1 VVDPNTSTEVLFEL
15 GKKYPELLIQNPI
28 FPLWLLEDPTLSRL
42 PLETLVEVAK
52 QPELPSGVLTL
63 LSTHED
69 EFFEVVESVAS
80 NLNTPL
86 EILLLW
92 VEEAHSNTS
101 DTALRNLTVP
111 RELVAPLERVQVRVR
126 SLWRSREKPGS
137 PEEPALS
144 KNEIA
149 YLLTRG
155 PNSRCWLARCPEISL
170 DIMDELLS
178 YQEEPV
184 ADSLASN
191 PNTPAHLLIEIA
203 QEYVED
209 YPICNQMLGW
219 RRDLPSLVYGVWAQS
234 TLRSVRSE
242 LAEIPTTPP
251 ELLESL
257 SKDPDDFVRKC
268 VAKRSEL
275 PASIFW
281 ILASDS
287 DVEVR
292 CAVAT
297 NKEAPDEV
305 LALLRNDPDA
315 QVRACFA

>member
-1 VVDPNTSTEVLFEL
+1 MVDPNTPTEVLFEL
-15 GKKYPELLIQNPI
+15 GKKYPALLVQNPI

-52 QPELPSGVLTL
+52 QPELPSGVLAL

-69 EFFEVVESVAS
+69 EFLEVVDSVAS
-80 NLNTPL
+80 NPNTPL
-86 EILLLW
+86 EILLRW

-101 DTALRNLTVP
+101 DIALENTAVP
-111 RELVAPLERVQVRVR
+111 RELVAPLERVQARVR

-137 PEEPALS
+137 PEERSLS
-144 KNEIA
+144 ENEIS

-155 PNSRCWLARCPEISL
+155 PNSRCWLARCPEISVEV
-170 DIMDELLS
+170 MGELLR
-178 YQEEPV
+178 YQEDPV
-184 ADSLASN
+184 ADSLTSN

-203 QEYVED
+203 RDYLEY
-209 YPICNQMLGW
+209 YTICEQMLW
-219 RRDLPSLVYGVWAQS
+219 RSDVPFLVYGLWS
-234 TLRSVRSE
+234 RSPRRPILCE
-242 LAEIPTTPP
+242 LTEKSATPP
-251 ELLESL
+251 EVLELLAQ
-257 SKDPDDFVRKC
+257 KPDAFVRQC

-287 DVEVR
+287 EVEVR

-305 LALLRNDPDA
+305 LALLRNDSDA